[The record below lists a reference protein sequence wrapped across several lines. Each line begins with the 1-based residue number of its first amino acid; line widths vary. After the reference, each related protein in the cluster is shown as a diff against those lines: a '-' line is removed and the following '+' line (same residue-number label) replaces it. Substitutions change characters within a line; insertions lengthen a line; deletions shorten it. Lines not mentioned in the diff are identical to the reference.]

1 MVIHGVSGCGKTTV
15 LAHLLLSCQMV
26 LQNLAIVFRFI
37 NVSAESSSLEL
48 LLHSMLQQIHYVING
63 RQLWQTHVSSVFYT
77 LPILGKCDMYLKSS
91 SCTLLQ
97 NISKYVE
104 LFPKFLSLASENRPV
119 LIVIDGLDQ
128 VRSLTLLVCS

>member
-15 LAHLLLSCQMV
+15 LARLLLSCQTV

-48 LLHSMLQQIHYVING
+48 LLHSMLQQIHYIING
-63 RQLWQTHVSSVFYT
+63 RQLWQSHVSSVS
-77 LPILGKCDMYLKSS
+77 LLILDKCDMYLKSS
-91 SCTLLQ
+91 SCILLQ

-128 VRSLTLLVCS
+128 VRLRRY